1 VDNCVIKS
9 SSCNPTIDKFWSL
22 VKLAKNW
29 SDYLLQNTA
38 PPETVAEAV
47 EWLMSVLEDE
57 AKSVIRSMREED
69 LFNLHFS
76 LGMAIRNAFGLH
88 DPGSKLLASCGVV
101 HPDDA
106 SGVIIQ
112 ALWIKLT
119 RGVHTTTKCN
129 E

>member
-1 VDNCVIKS
+1 MAN
-9 SSCNPTIDKFWSL
+9 
-22 VKLAKNW
+22 NW
-29 SDYLLQNTA
+29 VNVFFSNSMQ
-38 PPETVAEAV
+38 PETVDEAV
-47 EWLMSVLEDE
+47 ELLISILEDRH
-57 AKSVIRSMREED
+57 KILLSILKED
-69 LFNLHFS
+69 ELIDLHFG
-76 LGMAIRNAFGLH
+76 LGLSIRNAFGLH

-119 RGVHTTTKCN
+119 RGVHTTTKRN